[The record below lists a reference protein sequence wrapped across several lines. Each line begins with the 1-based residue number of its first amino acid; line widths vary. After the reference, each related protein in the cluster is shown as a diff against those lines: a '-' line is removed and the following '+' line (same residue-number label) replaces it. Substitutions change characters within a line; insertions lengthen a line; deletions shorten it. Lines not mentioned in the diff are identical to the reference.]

1 MACVY
6 KYNNQ
11 SFENFEQLV
20 SYISDNKLEGKISE
34 LVKQL
39 EASVPF
45 EQTASTQSATN
56 VFEEVRKA
64 HYGDFI
70 YEMGKFFEKEGLRT
84 PDLYD
89 TDFAKIIKEIAKNKG
104 LDSIVTSALLSRI
117 NNILENRITN
127 MLKWGGLLDI
137 KSLI

>member
-11 SFENFEQLV
+11 SFETFEQLV

-39 EASVPF
+39 ESSVPF

-56 VFEEVRKA
+56 VFE
-64 HYGDFI
+64 
-70 YEMGKFFEKEGLRT
+70 
-84 PDLYD
+84 
-89 TDFAKIIKEIAKNKG
+89 
-104 LDSIVTSALLSRI
+104 
-117 NNILENRITN
+117 
-127 MLKWGGLLDI
+127 
-137 KSLI
+137 